1 MSFDVGRRYGR
12 RGPPSSGAA
21 PIVLVAAS
29 EPRLPSLSRRPESGS
44 DHGWRRIGARTD
56 VALGSSVYAGAVR
69 TLLAR
74 RWIDGLV
81 VALAVVAQVEVWTAS
96 AQTPRPV
103 AALAALL
110 WTLPLLA
117 RRRFPL
123 GAPAVVFATLA
134 VETLLSGAVVASS
147 GVNPFALFAAFWIVG
162 AHSDQRA
169 ALTGGAIGYAA
180 MAVIVLIDDPPA
192 GSVVVI
198 FVLAAAA
205 WAIGRA
211 LSDRTRRTE
220 ELELRAER
228 LEREQQASALEE
240 RARIARELHDVI
252 AHSLSVMTIQAGAA
266 RMLLDDDPERA
277 REPLV
282 AVEETGHQALAEMR
296 RLLGVL
302 RGADEDA
309 GLAPQP
315 GIAQLEALVGQV
327 RSAGLPVELTVEGDE
342 RPLTPGVDLTA
353 YRVVQEAL
361 TNVLRHAGAARAQV
375 RVVYAADALELD
387 VTNTGH
393 AASNGGAGGHGISGM
408 RQRVALYGGDLD
420 AGPRAEG
427 GYAVHARIP
436 TTTPAPS

>member
-1 MSFDVGRRYGR
+1 M
-12 RGPPSSGAA
+12 
-21 PIVLVAAS
+21 
-29 EPRLPSLSRRPESGS
+29 
-44 DHGWRRIGARTD
+44 
-56 VALGSSVYAGAVR
+56 R

-228 LEREQQASALEE
+228 LEREQQASAL
-240 RARIARELHDVI
+240 R
-252 AHSLSVMTIQAGAA
+252 
-266 RMLLDDDPERA
+266 
-277 REPLV
+277 
-282 AVEETGHQALAEMR
+282 
-296 RLLGVL
+296 
-302 RGADEDA
+302 
-309 GLAPQP
+309 
-315 GIAQLEALVGQV
+315 
-327 RSAGLPVELTVEGDE
+327 
-342 RPLTPGVDLTA
+342 
-353 YRVVQEAL
+353 
-361 TNVLRHAGAARAQV
+361 
-375 RVVYAADALELD
+375 
-387 VTNTGH
+387 H
-393 AASNGGAGGHGISGM
+393 AASNGGGHGISGM
-408 RQRVALYGGDLD
+408 RQRVALYGDVPELD
-420 AGPRAEG
+420 QRRARVHALRRPLVRQAPLDRRAEL
-427 GYAVHARIP
+427 APVPERARRHRWRRRRRSRP
-436 TTTPAPS
+436 RHVPAGAR